1 MDKFVTVTKKSK
13 IDDSTS
19 LPENPNSDDN
29 SSHSS
34 TSQKSETS
42 KRKSVVRK
50 FNLQW
55 ESDYFATEHKGK
67 TICLVCRI
75 EFSDNKKYTIERH
88 FTSQHG
94 DKNTKFL
101 DPTKRNFPTFDEH
114 CNICFIE
121 DKKDDQI
128 RFIKYI
134 DVLID
139 EFDTRFADFK
149 KHDLAFKFLK
159 NPFDFDSAKITELS
173 KIFQVKTAQLE
184 FDFAVIAQ
192 ESHLKNLADIDMW
205 KRLILEN
212 SFLVLNDVV
221 PKYVCMF
228 SSTYV
233 CECTFSSLVRR
244 KTKYRTM
251 LSQESLESEIRCE
264 LCTTEPNFAEMAES
278 KKCNPSH
285 GTKQNE

>member
-34 TSQKSETS
+34 TSQKSEPS

-101 DPTKRNFPTFDEH
+101 DPTKRK
-114 CNICFIE
+114 IE
-121 DKKDDQI
+121 IARLKNEIEAEKKVV
-128 RFIKYI
+128 R
-134 DVLID
+134 
-139 EFDTRFADFK
+139 
-149 KHDLAFKFLK
+149 KFLDK
-159 NPFDFDSAKITELS
+159 NEKF
-173 KIFQVKTAQLE
+173 
-184 FDFAVIAQ
+184 
-192 ESHLKNLADIDMW
+192 
-205 KRLILEN
+205 
-212 SFLVLNDVV
+212 
-221 PKYVCMF
+221 
-228 SSTYV
+228 STY
-233 CECTFSSLVRR
+233 
-244 KTKYRTM
+244 
-251 LSQESLESEIRCE
+251 
-264 LCTTEPNFAEMAES
+264 
-278 KKCNPSH
+278 
-285 GTKQNE
+285 